1 MSALAFAGAVAA
13 AYAVG
18 AIPTGLLVGKA
29 KGVDLR
35 EHGSR
40 NIGFTNAWRVLGA
53 GPGLLVLVV
62 DVGKAYAITWA
73 LMHWPEARLFDH
85 APVVFALST
94 LLGNMFNV
102 FLRGGGGKGI
112 GAGLGVYL
120 ALAPKAMLSG
130 VAVFLLLVIPTR
142 YISLSSL
149 AAATVLAIGTWLW
162 YGSVVAGVTTAIVAV
177 IYWKH
182 RGNIKRLLAGTERK
196 FGRAGSEGT
205 TNAPP

>member
-53 GPGLLVLVV
+53 VPGIVVLVV
-62 DVGKAYAITWA
+62 DVGKAYGIVWG
-73 LMHWPEARLFDH
+73 LMRWPEAQLFGH
-85 APVVFALST
+85 APVVFALAT

-130 VAVFLLLVIPTR
+130 VAVFLLLVFPTR

-149 AAATVLAIGTWLW
+149 AAATVLAIGTWAW
-162 YGSVVAGVTTAIVAV
+162 YGPVAGTVTTLIVAV

-182 RGNIKRLLAGTERK
+182 RENIRRLLAGTERK
-196 FGRAGSEGT
+196 FGRAGGEGGG
-205 TNAPP
+205 

>member
-1 MSALAFAGAVAA
+1 VSALAFAGAVAA

-18 AIPTGLLVGKA
+18 AFPTGLLVGKM

-53 GPGLLVLVV
+53 GPGIVVLVV
-62 DVGKAYAITWA
+62 DVGKAYGITWL
-73 LMHWPEARLFDH
+73 LMRWPEAQLFVH
-85 APVVFALST
+85 APVVFALSA
-94 LLGNMFNV
+94 LIGNMFNI

-130 VAVFLLLVIPTR
+130 VAVFFLLIFPTR

-162 YGSVVAGVTTAIVAV
+162 YGPVIATVTTTIVAV

-182 RGNIKRLLAGTERK
+182 RENIKRLLNGTERK
-196 FGRAGSEGT
+196 FGKAGSEGA